1 MEKAFSFLVIVLLT
15 ISCNNVDDVVNT
27 STQNPIDV
35 YVCGAKNVQP
45 CYWKNNTLNLLDYTG
60 FSSSIADTIIVV
72 NNDIHVLGLG
82 RNNILDYTKSL
93 YWKNNILTN
102 LTDSFST
109 SNDLVYSITGM
120 DIVNNDVYF
129 AGITTDISVT
139 PNTYNLVYWKN
150 GVKTIVTSFS
160 TLNTYES
167 YDNRYGT
174 LKVLNND
181 VYISGV
187 QENNGVLTY
196 GYYINDDFYPI
207 DKIIMG
213 FNSFNSEVYCFGKYS
228 QLNGFYKN
236 LSTNIETNLA
246 TNYPIK
252 KICFDAGN
260 IYATD
265 NISIFENDINI
276 YTTPTPT
283 LPIESSFIGAFY
295 VKNGLTYVL
304 TTDYSFSPIFNLTN
318 KLLVN
323 NVITMQ
329 NSSDETFR
337 NIFID

>member
-1 MEKAFSFLVIVLLT
+1 MKNLKYLSIILVVFL
-15 ISCNNVDDVVNT
+15 ISCSPDTSSSNNVNSSD
-27 STQNPIDV
+27 I
-35 YVCGAKNVQP
+35 YVCGAKNGQP

-60 FSSSIADTIIVV
+60 FSSSVADTIIVV
-72 NNDIHVLGLG
+72 NNDVHVLGIG
-82 RNNILDYTKSL
+82 RNDVLGYTKSL

-109 SNDLVYSITGM
+109 SSDLVYSITGM
-120 DIVNNDVYF
+120 VIVDNDVYF

-150 GVKTIVTSFS
+150 GVKTVVSSFS

-167 YDNRYGT
+167 HVNRYGT
-174 LKVLNND
+174 LEVLNND

-187 QENNGVLTY
+187 QENNGVLSY
-196 GYYINDDFYPI
+196 GYFINADFYPV

-213 FNSFNSEVYCFGKYS
+213 FKSFNSEIYCFGINS
-228 QLNGFYKN
+228 QQNGFYKN
-236 LSTNIETNLA
+236 LSTGDETNLA
-246 TNYPIK
+246 TNFHVG

-260 IYATD
+260 IYAKGGQ
-265 NISIFENDINI
+265 SIFENGISI
-276 YTTPTPT
+276 YTNPSPI
-283 LPIESSFIGAFY
+283 LPIEYSSFTFY
-295 VKNGLTYVL
+295 VKNGITYVL
-304 TTDYSFSPIFNLTN
+304 TTEYSLSPVFNLTN